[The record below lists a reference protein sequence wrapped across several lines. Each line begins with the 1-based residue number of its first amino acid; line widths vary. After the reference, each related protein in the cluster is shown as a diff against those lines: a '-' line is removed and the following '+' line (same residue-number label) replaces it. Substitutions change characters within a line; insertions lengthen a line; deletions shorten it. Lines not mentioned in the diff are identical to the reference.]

1 MKQKDIVAL
10 VFIALTAGII
20 SMVISN
26 SIFGAGQKPSKVP
39 IVQPLSADFPDVK
52 NDPNYKAIFY
62 NGALDPTQ
70 LIQIGNTQN
79 TTPFNG
85 PKQ

>member
-1 MKQKDIVAL
+1 MKQKDIVGL
-10 VFIALTAGII
+10 VLIAIVAGII
-20 SMVISN
+20 SLIASN
-26 SIFGAGQKPSKVP
+26 SLFSAGQKPSKVP

-62 NGALDPTQ
+62 SGALDPTQ

-79 TTPFNG
+79 NTPFNG

>member
-1 MKQKDIVAL
+1 MKQKDIMTLA
-10 VFIALTAGII
+10 FIAIVAGLI
-20 SMVISN
+20 SLLISN
-26 SIFGAGQKPSKVP
+26 AMFGAGQKPSKVP

-52 NDPNYKAIFY
+52 NDPNYKVIFY

-79 TTPFNG
+79 STPFNG

>member
-10 VFIALTAGII
+10 TFIAFVAGLI
-20 SMVISN
+20 SLFISN

-39 IVQPLSADFPDVK
+39 VVQALSADFPDVK
-52 NDPNYKAIFY
+52 NDPNYKTIFY

-70 LIQIGNTQN
+70 LIQIGNPQN
-79 TTPFNG
+79 NTPFNG